1 MNTSFETESQSN
13 YNTRRRKSRATLPLF
28 LSIWM
33 LLIASGVV
41 GAIWYTD
48 QIKKN
53 LTAEISKQTAKQ
65 ITDMQTKYEARLKG
79 METSFS
85 EEITKVQG
93 KVDALNQLLEFSK
106 DNASSKTDN
115 SNKLYTQLNDVKK
128 QLAQL
133 KKDLD
138 VLK

>member
-53 LTAEISKQTAKQ
+53 LTAAISNQTAKQ

-85 EEITKVQG
+85 NEITKVQG

>member
-65 ITDMQTKYEARLKG
+65 ITDMQSKYEVRLKG

>member
-1 MNTSFETESQSN
+1 MNTSFETESQSK
-13 YNTRRRKSRATLPLF
+13 YNTRKQKSRATLPLF

-33 LLIASGVV
+33 LLIASGII

-48 QIKKN
+48 QIKN
-53 LTAEISKQTAKQ
+53 RLTIEVGQQTAKQ
-65 ITDMQTKYEARLKG
+65 IADMQAKYEERLKG
-79 METSFS
+79 METSFAG
-85 EEITKVQG
+85 EIAKVQG

-106 DNASSKTDN
+106 DNASSTTDN
-115 SNKLYTQLNDVKK
+115 SNKLYTQINEVKK

-133 KKDLD
+133 QKDLD

>member
-1 MNTSFETESQSN
+1 METETQGN
-13 YNTRRRKSRATLPLF
+13 YNTRRRKGKATLPLF

-33 LLIASGVV
+33 LLIASGVI

-48 QIKKN
+48 QIKQN
-53 LTAEISKQTAKQ
+53 ITTEVSQQTAKQ
-65 ITDMQTKYEARLKG
+65 IAAMQAKYEAQLKG

-85 EEITKVQG
+85 SEITKVQG

-115 SNKLYTQLNDVKK
+115 SNKLYTQINEVKK
-128 QLAQL
+128 RLAQL
-133 KKDLD
+133 QKDLD